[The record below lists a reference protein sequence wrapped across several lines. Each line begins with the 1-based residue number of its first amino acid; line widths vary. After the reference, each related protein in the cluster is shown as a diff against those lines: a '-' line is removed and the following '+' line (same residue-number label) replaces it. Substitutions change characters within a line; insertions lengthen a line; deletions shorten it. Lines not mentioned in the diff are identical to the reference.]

1 MDWKTILY
9 RKMTSSIKTN
19 TRFTIPVIVL
29 AVYALL
35 ALALTV
41 AGTWLMGDLIASR
54 TSIIAERTALAL
66 QTSRLMSQ
74 QFGTTILISDYVLRD
89 LTTRTTPQELDLAAV
104 DPKVEQ
110 RLSLL
115 AKQKIATLPNVMGLG
130 FLDRRA
136 VFVAAADQHLI
147 GIKSNSSLQP
157 SPGYVLED
165 RTFVDYVPANKSAN
179 KQPALL
185 VSRAILSPDGRM
197 EGGALAAI
205 GLSSAQSWI
214 ETFNIGPYDTIAL
227 LDEQNTL
234 LATNPPRLQLI
245 GKELKYSPEKPV
257 LGEQR
262 DSASFVSISPVDER
276 ERIYGLSKVANVPL
290 TILVGFDKER
300 ALHEWQQRVI
310 LFLIGA
316 IILLIL
322 LGIVVSMQLKTLQQH
337 GKLQEMAISD
347 PLTGIANRRHLTTI
361 GTKEIAKAARYRN
374 SASLLMVDI
383 DHFKM
388 INDTYGHPCGDR
400 VIQAVATTMVQT
412 VRTTDEVGRIGGEE
426 FVAVLPSTDAQG
438 ALILANR
445 LRELME
451 ISNLVTSDEG
461 IPIRFTISVGVAC
474 VSNETITFE
483 QVLKKADQALYEAKN
498 RGRNTVVLAALT

>member
-1 MDWKTILY
+1 M
-9 RKMTSSIKTN
+9 SSTKTN
-19 TRFTIPVIVL
+19 TRFPIPVFIL
-29 AVYALL
+29 AIYTLL
-35 ALALTV
+35 ALSLIV
-41 AGTWLMGDLIASR
+41 AGSWLVDDLIASR
-54 TSIIAERTALAL
+54 TSILTERTALAL

-89 LTTRTTPQELDLAAV
+89 LTTRTTPQELDLADV

-115 AKQKIATLPNVMGLG
+115 AKQKMATLPNVMGIG

-136 VFVAAADQHLI
+136 VFVAAADRHLI
-147 GIKSNSSLQP
+147 GIKSNSSLLR
-157 SPGYVLED
+157 SPGQVLED
-165 RTFVDYVPANKSAN
+165 RAYVDYVPINKSAN

-185 VSRAILSPDGRM
+185 VSRAILSPSGRM

-205 GLSSAQSWI
+205 SLSSAQSWI

-227 LDEQNTL
+227 LDEQSTL
-234 LATNPPRLQLI
+234 LASNPPKLQLI
-245 GKELKYSPEKPV
+245 GTELKCPPEKPI
-257 LGEQR
+257 LEEQR
-262 DSASFVSISPVDER
+262 DSASFVSISPMDGR
-276 ERIYGLSKVANVPL
+276 ERIYGLSKVANIPL
-290 TILVGFDKER
+290 TILVGLDKER
-300 ALHEWQQRVI
+300 VLHEWQQRVK

-322 LGIVVSMQLKTLQQH
+322 LGIVVSMQLKTLRQQ
-337 GKLQEMAISD
+337 GQLQEMAITD
-347 PLTGIANRRHLTTI
+347 PLTGIANRRHLTTT

-383 DHFKM
+383 DHFKV

-400 VIQAVATTMVQT
+400 VIQAVATTMAQT
-412 VRTTDEVGRIGGEE
+412 IRTTDEVGRIGGEE
-426 FVAVLPSTDAQG
+426 FVAVLPGTDAQG

-445 LRELME
+445 LRELIE
-451 ISNLVTSDEG
+451 ISNSVTSDEG

-474 VSNETITFE
+474 VSDETTTFE
-483 QVLKKADQALYEAKN
+483 QVLAKADQALYEAKN
-498 RGRNTVVLAALT
+498 RGRNTVVLSALS